1 MITENKEPICPISF
15 IEKDKIETRS
25 DINALFLMPY
35 EMNLVANNS
44 HAGILA
50 QDKFIDSLDESKFRT
65 LGRFITSKVD
75 ESNINSILSYI
86 VSNVSDSFNSIFF
99 NSILDVNEAFSLG
112 KVAPDTPMDYSPK
125 NIYSKVFDE
134 ACLSGLTY
142 NLDGIFRLR
151 HSNYIDPDCAFVA
164 LDNMMSSLF
173 AKIMYSV
180 IEPFITTTT
189 SHIMLND
196 NESAIAKKSED
207 YYFDGKP
214 ITKSLDGYGIYTYY
228 SSLIRDIFNE
238 NLCIFRKGLSQMAQS
253 IVWMIFGQ
261 VNVEKAITDSQKVLD
276 ILNKNELGMIPMV
289 MQKEKHRADN
299 KEK

>member
-1 MITENKEPICPISF
+1 
-15 IEKDKIETRS
+15 
-25 DINALFLMPY
+25 MPY

-65 LGRFITSKVD
+65 LGRFITGKVD
-75 ESNINSILSYI
+75 ESNVDSIVSYI

-99 NSILDVNEAFSLG
+99 NSILDVNANFSLG

-134 ACLSGLTY
+134 ACLSELTC
-142 NLDGIFRLR
+142 NLDRIFILR
-151 HSNYIDPDCAFVA
+151 HSNSIDPDCAFVA

-173 AKIMYSV
+173 AKIMYSIV
-180 IEPFITTTT
+180 EPFITTTT
-189 SHIMLND
+189 SAILLND
-196 NESAIAKKSED
+196 NESAIAKKSEE

-276 ILNKNELGMIPMV
+276 TLDKYPLGMIPMV

-299 KEK
+299 EE